1 MKKSPLNFLG
11 ALVGAKNMRDTSR
24 MKRRLRKVAKKVDV
38 IDKTTQKIAA
48 NMPRNNIPGDN
59 SSDTTMIGPGTNMP
73 GATANESTDILGGD
87 INNSGVVAGG
97 SFDPS
102 TLSTAENIFGKP
114 MGDSFDRDLGI
125 AGGEEDSTVGLDTEE
140 DTNELV

>member
-24 MKRRLRKVAKKVDV
+24 MKRRLRKVAKKVDT
-38 IDKTTQKIAA
+38 IDKTTRQIAA
-48 NMPRNNIPGDN
+48 SMPKGSKPGDY

-73 GATANESTDILGGD
+73 GATANESPDILGGD
-87 INNSGVVAGG
+87 INETGVVEGS

-102 TLSTAENIFGKP
+102 TLNTAENIFGKP
-114 MGDSFDRDLGI
+114 MEDSFDRDLGV
-125 AGGEEDSTVGLDTEE
+125 AGGEGDSAIGLDTEE